1 MEDITIEELKMRIRR
16 AAQCASATLTT
27 DELTPLLDL
36 ALRATGSYNSETI
49 KRMQEISG
57 EAEITLSGDEFR
69 LILDLALQAKR
80 SEKKPRRPRLKA
92 VPSSPKKK

>member
-1 MEDITIEELKMRIRR
+1 
-16 AAQCASATLTT
+16 
-27 DELTPLLDL
+27 
-36 ALRATGSYNSETI
+36 
-49 KRMQEISG
+49 MQEISG

-69 LILDLALQAKR
+69 LILDLALRAKL

>member
-16 AAQCASATLTT
+16 AAKRLSATLTA

-36 ALRATGSYNSETI
+36 ALRATGGYNSETI

-80 SEKKPRRPRLKA
+80 SEKKRRPRLKA